1 MNGTERKS
9 INNMSRSYRILAA
22 LCTGFIYL
30 YVLGCATS
38 GKKYSRKDN
47 SQRIPPGLDKATV
60 IKASE
65 VANNNFVSAP
75 REREAE
81 RLVKRGK
88 KKLNRVDEFWA
99 YLEQR
104 VKRKSTM
111 TNSEQV
117 QFSREYAKGENSLV
131 RWKEISKN
139 GVEQKRTQ
147 EALEYC
153 LQAQQHLEQAIR
165 INPFDRNAR
174 TLLALAYYN
183 LQHIFGLQNNFQKAV
198 EILERL
204 TRIEKGEHEL
214 FRLLAENYLALKNYE
229 KTLLNLKK
237 AQLVLIKTGFDAP
250 PDSSALFYYLYTQGD
265 VYAQRYDGARSMK
278 VFRAASAFART
289 AQEKEDVENYLKW
302 IKWDGGNVR
311 ASEQWD
317 KIIELETSKNYQKMA
332 AGCSKL
338 LPHLKT
344 QKARFDVL
352 HKLAVV
358 EFEFLGRKSKAV
370 ERMRQVYE
378 IIANQNIK
386 TNDNEF
392 QPFLDTYGAMLYR
405 LGIEAATEQDKK
417 LSLAYF
423 TKAASFQWD
432 QIAKSYVELITLL
445 WNNPEQSILYGK
457 KALANSSGL
466 SAKESCELLSLMVR
480 AHKSAG
486 LYDEARG
493 YFNKWKQCR
502 SE

>member
-1 MNGTERKS
+1 MNRTERK
-9 INNMSRSYRILAA
+9 IVNNMSKSYRLLAA

-30 YVLGCATS
+30 YVLGCASTA
-38 GKKYSRKDN
+38 KKYSRNDN
-47 SQRIPPGLDKATV
+47 SQCIPPGLDKATV

-81 RLVKRGK
+81 RLVKIGK
-88 KKLNRVDEFWA
+88 KDLNKIDEFWA

-104 VKRKSTM
+104 IKRSTM

-117 QFSREYAKGENSLV
+117 QFSHEYAKGENSLA
-131 RWKEISKN
+131 RWKELSKN
-139 GVEQKRTQ
+139 GLEQKRTQ
-147 EALEYC
+147 EAQKYC

-204 TRIEKGEHEL
+204 TRIEKGEHDL

-229 KTLLNLKK
+229 KALLNLKK
-237 AQLVLIKTGFDAP
+237 AQLVLIKTAFDAP
-250 PDSSALFYYLYTQGD
+250 PDSSVLFYYLYTQGD
-265 VYAQRYDGARSMK
+265 VYAKRYDGGKSIKA
-278 VFRAASAFART
+278 FRAASAFART

-317 KIIELETSKNYQKMA
+317 KIIELETSKNYHKMA

-358 EFEFLGRKSKAV
+358 EFEFLDRKNKAV

-378 IIANQNIK
+378 KITKQNFK
-386 TNDNEF
+386 TKENEY

-405 LGIEAATEQDKK
+405 LGREAAEKQDKK

-423 TKAASFQWD
+423 TKAVSFQWD
-432 QIAKSYVELITLL
+432 QIAKSYIELVTLL

-457 KALANSSGL
+457 KALANNSGL
-466 SAKESCELLSLMVR
+466 SEKESCELLSLMVR